1 MNKKRIDWV
10 DVAKGIAMI
19 LVIVVHAEEHFIPG
33 TLVSTKIP
41 IYTFHMPL
49 FFFVSGYLFS
59 MILTNG
65 GDLYGYLYDPAC
77 AQACRL

>member
-1 MNKKRIDWV
+1 MDVKKRIDWV

-19 LVIVVHAEEHFIPG
+19 LVIVVHAEEHFMPG

-49 FFFVSGYLFS
+49 FFFMSGSKKIYHE
-59 MILTNG
+59 ILHIFF
-65 GDLYGYLYDPAC
+65 
-77 AQACRL
+77 